1 MFDFLSEGDEEQTAR
16 RKVAKKSKR
25 RVMPTIRPPVPV
37 SKSGPLLPP
46 KPGDPVEPPPPLT
59 TAKRAKNADDLDFL
73 EDTRSNAPDLR
84 PVDKKRTAS
93 TRPNN
98 VRPLT
103 QSPANDE
110 DIELEKEFSSL
121 KRDSRDE
128 LDFGNDWREGL
139 ATTFEQPE
147 EDPKESLIRWFALGT
162 AALLLVGGG
171 SYLYFSGKLDQLI
184 PSQSE
189 LAFDDEFLSDTQN
202 AELSPSLNAPV
213 ESDQNA
219 GAAATVTDP
228 VAADTGTALNNEALE
243 TAGNVAEPSSLWV
256 RFSDELAAL
265 EALVSNGAYD
275 DAEQA
280 LSSMDRTL
288 YGYGASEFQAIEARI
303 AELKTDAAGQQ
314 QALEAAEAARQ
325 EERRQAEAAAAR
337 AASAEAARLAEVR
350 RAEQLAAEQERL
362 KLQREAEQAAANEA
376 ARLEEQRLLAAQEA
390 EALRQEQALAR
401 QQAQARVEAAAEE
414 ARQRARAAADEAATT
429 EASRREAA
437 RLEQLQQARSA
448 SELAAARADKIR
460 LDALEETAREE
471 ARRQIAEAD
480 RLATDRRIAEER
492 AAAERRAILEQ
503 RIARTR
509 EIEAANAAAA
519 QAESRAQNRDVVI
532 VAESQAT
539 EDAANNAS
547 VVNAAPRAITD
558 DELQTVYRKFTDL
571 QNAISSRD
579 IGQVVSLTK
588 RSGLRVQ
595 QFMQVFENSVGI
607 DVRIRNVST
616 SNATGE
622 INGTLQIQ
630 SIERADGSRAVPP
643 SNMQSIRLTSSREGN
658 DWSAISW

>member
-121 KRDSRDE
+121 KRDNRDE

-219 GAAATVTDP
+219 GAAATDP
-228 VAADTGTALNNEALE
+228 VAIDTDTALNNAAVD
-243 TAGNVAEPSSLWV
+243 TTSNIAEPSSLWV

-437 RLEQLQQARSA
+437 RLEQLEQARTA

-492 AAAERRAILEQ
+492 AAAERRAVLEQ

-519 QAESRAQNRDVVI
+519 QAESRAQNRNVVI

-539 EDAANNAS
+539 EVAANNAS